1 MLENKN
7 KIINILLANLGIT
20 QSEFTIMRL
29 HGEVQVLVVP
39 TNIWEHGMPFD
50 LYDLV
55 LREFTPI
62 LLFCLKLYYLSLVFE
77 I

>member
-20 QSEFTIMRL
+20 QSEFIIMRL

-50 LYDLV
+50 L
-55 LREFTPI
+55 REFTPI